1 MKNFAQV
8 QAALAAVWD
17 ELPALLG
24 DGRVAFEA
32 RLLPLLRELEAQP
45 ANAKRVEAV
54 LALLEEDYPAVY
66 ERLVE
71 SLAAEKAPAV
81 KFRGTAGAAKPVVG
95 RYLVVPV
102 WYATDRENTG
112 AAAPAQRYSGN
123 KGKLQFGKVEVSIPD
138 THEKGELEKPSL
150 FRLQFRADPEKH
162 VVLLSLVQADA
173 AAWKAELKQALA
185 GCDAH
190 DALLFIHGF
199 NVGFEDAARR
209 AAQFAHDLEF
219 QGVPLL
225 YSWPSEGK
233 TLAYTVDE
241 DNALWTVDDFE
252 EVMKTLLTEVGAKRL
267 HVVAHSMGN
276 RVLTEGLRRIDVAA
290 LPAGAAKLHEVVF
303 AAPDVNAD
311 TFRNFV
317 AKFYGRAQRFTLYA
331 SKGDKALET
340 SQKLHK
346 YPRAG
351 DAGDGVVLCEGLE
364 TVDATAVD
372 QTFMG
377 HSYFCDNRTILQDMF
392 HLIMKGQSA
401 AAPRFGLKECKTE
414 AGRYWTLLP

>member
-1 MKNFAQV
+1 MKNFAEV
-8 QAALAAVWD
+8 QAALATVWG

-24 DGRVAFEA
+24 DGLVAFEA

-45 ANAKRVEAV
+45 ANPARVEAV
-54 LALLEEDYPAVY
+54 LALLEADYPAVY

-81 KFRGTAGAAKPVVG
+81 KFRGTAGAVKPTVG

-102 WYATDRENTG
+102 WYATDRKNTG
-112 AAAPAQRYSGN
+112 AAAPAERYSGD

-138 THEKGELEKPSL
+138 SHEKGLLEKPSL

-162 VVLLSLVQADA
+162 VVLLSLEQADA
-173 AAWKAELKQALA
+173 AAWKAELEQALA
-185 GCDAH
+185 GCDSH

-233 TLAYTVDE
+233 TLAYTIDE

-372 QTFMG
+372 QT
-377 HSYFCDNRTILQDMF
+377 
-392 HLIMKGQSA
+392 
-401 AAPRFGLKECKTE
+401 
-414 AGRYWTLLP
+414 